1 MGFYRSFLRMSRFQL
16 SIRVGVLFLRMK
28 SRETGDTIWEFPK
41 IGDPSIVPQNSR
53 ILIIRTPQ

>member
-1 MGFYRSFLRMSRFQL
+1 MSRFQL

-41 IGDPSIVPQNSR
+41 IGDPNIVPQNSR